1 MTKFFFAY
9 FRNISFS
16 FLMESFNPNNNEDE
30 LIRLLLKRQ
39 SELNSLLEV
48 TRAINKNTS
57 TQVLVEMLEVILKN
71 YLNVGTLRFLIEK
84 FGTYTCLSKYGGTF
98 EGNTALYKSSSKL
111 AKFKL
116 PTRLTNHKDPILA
129 NYDYYIPI
137 YHKSKLLALALV
149 GEFNTTEEM
158 LDNDLNFIQTL
169 MNVIV
174 VALENKKLFRE
185 RIEAERF
192 QREMELAVEVQ
203 NMLIPQRLHMEK
215 GFEIGSRYLPHQN
228 IGGDYFDF
236 IRLNDKE
243 LLWCVADVSGKGISA
258 ALLMANFQASL
269 RAWATVEEDLTTL
282 VERLNQIV
290 LKITKGEK
298 FITLFLARYNE
309 ETRRMAYINAGHNPS
324 LLYLNGSVI
333 PLKFGTTMI
342 GVFDELPFLN
352 QGEID
357 IEPQTLIL
365 NYTDGLLDYEPEDA
379 PQWNEEILHDLICE
393 HGDMHPDKLNQKL
406 LNESSMLVRSKP
418 IDDITLLTIRIL

>member
-1 MTKFFFAY
+1 
-9 FRNISFS
+9 
-16 FLMESFNPNNNEDE
+16 MESFNPNNSEDE

-71 YLNVGTLRFLIEK
+71 YLAVGTLRFLIEK
-84 FGTYTCLSKYGGTF
+84 FGSYTCVSKYGGEF
-98 EGNTALYKSSSKL
+98 EGNNALYKSCKKL
-111 AKFKL
+111 NKFKL
-116 PTRLTNHKDPILA
+116 PTGMAGHADPILA
-129 NYDYYIPI
+129 TYDYFIPI
-137 YHKSKLLALALV
+137 YHKSKLLAFALV
-149 GEFNTTEEM
+149 GDFNTTEEM
-158 LDNDLNFIQTL
+158 VDNDLAFIQTL

-203 NMLIPQRLHMEK
+203 NMLIPQRLHMET
-215 GFEIGSRYLPHQN
+215 GVEIGSRYLPHQN

-236 IRLNDKE
+236 MRLNDHE
-243 LLWCVADVSGKGISA
+243 FLWCIADVSGKGISA

-269 RAWATVEEDLTTL
+269 RAWATVEDDLTTL
-282 VERLNQIV
+282 IERLNQIV

-298 FITLFLARYNE
+298 FITLFLAKYNE
-309 ETRRMAYINAGHNPS
+309 ETRKLEYINAGHNPS
-324 LLYLNGSVI
+324 MLYLNGQAVT
-333 PLKFGTTMI
+333 LKLGTTMI

-357 IEPQTLIL
+357 IEPGTLIF

-379 PQWNEEILHDLICE
+379 QVWNEDILMDFLLDNGE
-393 HGDMHPDKLNQKL
+393 LHPDKFNQKL
-406 LNESSMLVRSKP
+406 LNESTMLVKSKA
-418 IDDITLLTIRIL
+418 IDDITLLTLRIL